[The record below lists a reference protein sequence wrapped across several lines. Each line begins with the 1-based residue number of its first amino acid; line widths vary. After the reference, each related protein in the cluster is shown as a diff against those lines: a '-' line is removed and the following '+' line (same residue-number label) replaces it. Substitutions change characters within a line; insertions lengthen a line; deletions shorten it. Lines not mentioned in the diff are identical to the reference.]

1 MHKIDN
7 YAQPAALNILVSR
20 LLVYSKSMPA
30 LLRVCTPALTTATQ
44 VLEGGSDVI

>member
-20 LLVYSKSMPA
+20 LLVYSSS
-30 LLRVCTPALTTATQ
+30 
-44 VLEGGSDVI
+44 EGLHPSIDNCHSGLGGGK